1 MRQKDLASNTFFS
14 LTSFCLY
21 CFLSHVRNKS
31 GIMPR
36 SPASRVFIAPG
47 HKPGPHTI
55 GPRGYNGETVRG
67 IRWMQRRANLMV
79 HGANILAFQ
88 QTMQRDT
95 ALLRKGAGRVTAQD
109 RTSLNI

>member
-1 MRQKDLASNTFFS
+1 MRQKDLAGSTFFS

-47 HKPGPHTI
+47 AIPFNVLSMP
-55 GPRGYNGETVRG
+55 PQ
-67 IRWMQRRANLMV
+67 RWLEAKRT
-79 HGANILAFQ
+79 H
-88 QTMQRDT
+88 
-95 ALLRKGAGRVTAQD
+95 ALLAAVEIEQGEEQDSRSVDSVTTIFAGMTVSFLFPA
-109 RTSLNI
+109 